1 MIYRA
6 SALNSVP
13 FGYRRGG
20 GHSTGA
26 EAELAFAADLP
37 DFGGCDTIHSDTEV
51 RPLDGVELLRRLRGL
66 IGRECTYLGRSC
78 RLLEILSCASALRK
92 EYSHVILGSHIPLFS
107 CSTKPSDGVSGV
119 TWNEFAGGVD

>member
-1 MIYRA
+1 MARNRAWPYYRI
-6 SALNSVP
+6 SLP
-13 FGYRRGG
+13 GYRRGG

-78 RLLEILSCASALRK
+78 RLLEILAEEGMLVMETRETTAD
-92 EYSHVILGSHIPLFS
+92 P
-107 CSTKPSDGVSGV
+107 
-119 TWNEFAGGVD
+119 AGPIRTPGLQGE